1 MLKTIY
7 LSLFL
12 SVAILFNL
20 DVLLAEELSPT
31 SDGIENQTY
40 FKKKI
45 IALIVVVIRGLLIY
59 YSSVENAIDI
69 SITSSSSS
77 SYCASTPDLDDPK
90 FYISLIQTAAL
101 LNNLH
106 TKKPPNIFRWKI
118 FITNTRRSC
127 MHCILTA

>member
-59 YSSVENAIDI
+59 YS
-69 SITSSSSS
+69 
-77 SYCASTPDLDDPK
+77 
-90 FYISLIQTAAL
+90 
-101 LNNLH
+101 
-106 TKKPPNIFRWKI
+106 
-118 FITNTRRSC
+118 
-127 MHCILTA
+127 